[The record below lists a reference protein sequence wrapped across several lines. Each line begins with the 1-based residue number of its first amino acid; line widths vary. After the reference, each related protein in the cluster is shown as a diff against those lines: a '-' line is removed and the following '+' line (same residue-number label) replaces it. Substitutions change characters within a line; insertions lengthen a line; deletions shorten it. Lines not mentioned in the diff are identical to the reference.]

1 MLQERINKISQYFR
15 SMEMTNGIII
25 IKVQYNNKWGVYPSD
40 DNKIKVAKSEDTPNE
55 WFYYG
60 NFSEV
65 TIDDIFDLIE
75 NTIEM
80 NLSAAAKLELLNN
93 KFEELKNLFATE
105 SLERLSTLKFVLS
118 NKKSYRK
125 NKKTATTDES
135 SNTENIDKKENNDE

>member
-40 DNKIKVAKSEDTPNE
+40 DNNIKVAKSEDTPNE

-60 NFSEV
+60 NFNDITV
-65 TIDDIFDLIE
+65 DDIFDLIE

-80 NLSAAAKLELLNN
+80 NLSAAAKLELLNS

-125 NKKTATTDES
+125 NKKTVTTDEP
-135 SNTENIDKKENNDE
+135 SNTENIDKKENNNE

>member
-60 NFSEV
+60 NFNDITV
-65 TIDDIFDLIE
+65 DDIFDLIE

-80 NLSAAAKLELLNN
+80 NLSAAAKLELLNS

-125 NKKTATTDES
+125 NKKTVTTDEP
-135 SNTENIDKKENNDE
+135 SNTENISKKENIDE

>member
-60 NFSEV
+60 NFNDITV
-65 TIDDIFDLIE
+65 DDVFDLIE

-80 NLSAAAKLELLNN
+80 NLSAAAKLELLNS

-125 NKKTATTDES
+125 NKKTVTTDEP

>member
-60 NFSEV
+60 NFNDITV
-65 TIDDIFDLIE
+65 DDIFDLIE

-80 NLSAAAKLELLNN
+80 NLSAAAKLELLNS

-125 NKKTATTDES
+125 NKKTVTTDEP
-135 SNTENIDKKENNDE
+135 SNTENIDKKENNNE

>member
-60 NFSEV
+60 NFNDITV
-65 TIDDIFDLIE
+65 DDIFDLIE

-80 NLSAAAKLELLNN
+80 NLSAAAKLELLNS

-125 NKKTATTDES
+125 NKKTVTTDES
-135 SNTENIDKKENNDE
+135 SNTENIDKKENNNE

>member
-15 SMEMTNGIII
+15 SMEMTNGVII

-40 DNKIKVAKSEDTPNE
+40 DNKIKVAKSEETTNE

-60 NFSEV
+60 NFNDITV
-65 TIDDIFDLIE
+65 DDIFDLIE

-80 NLSAAAKLELLNN
+80 NLSAAAKLELLNS

-125 NKKTATTDES
+125 NKKTVTTDEP
-135 SNTENIDKKENNDE
+135 SNTENIDKKENNNE

>member
-15 SMEMTNGIII
+15 SMEMTNGVII

-40 DNKIKVAKSEDTPNE
+40 DNKIKVAKSEETPNE

-60 NFSEV
+60 NFNDITV
-65 TIDDIFDLIE
+65 DDIFDLIE

-80 NLSAAAKLELLNN
+80 NLSAAAKLELLNS

-118 NKKSYRK
+118 NKKNYRK
-125 NKKTATTDES
+125 NKKTVTIDEP

>member
-60 NFSEV
+60 NFNDITV
-65 TIDDIFDLIE
+65 DDIFDLIE

-80 NLSAAAKLELLNN
+80 NLSAAAKLELLNS

-125 NKKTATTDES
+125 SKKTVTTDEP
-135 SNTENIDKKENNDE
+135 SNTENIDKKENNNE

>member
-15 SMEMTNGIII
+15 SMEMTNGVII

-40 DNKIKVAKSEDTPNE
+40 DNKIKVAKSEETTNE

-60 NFSEV
+60 NFNDITV
-65 TIDDIFDLIE
+65 DDIFDLIE

-80 NLSAAAKLELLNN
+80 NLSAAAKLELLNS

-125 NKKTATTDES
+125 NKKTVTTDEH
-135 SNTENIDKKENNDE
+135 SNTENIDKKENNNE

>member
-15 SMEMTNGIII
+15 SMEMTNGVII

-40 DNKIKVAKSEDTPNE
+40 DNKIKVAKSEETPNE

-60 NFSEV
+60 NFNDITV
-65 TIDDIFDLIE
+65 DDIFDLIE

-80 NLSAAAKLELLNN
+80 NLSAAAKLELLNS

-125 NKKTATTDES
+125 NKKTVTTDEP
-135 SNTENIDKKENNDE
+135 SNTENIDKKENNNE

>member
-1 MLQERINKISQYFR
+1 
-15 SMEMTNGIII
+15 MEMTNGIII

-60 NFSEV
+60 NFNDITV
-65 TIDDIFDLIE
+65 DDIFDLIE

-80 NLSAAAKLELLNN
+80 NLSAAAKLELLNS

-125 NKKTATTDES
+125 NKKTVTTDEP
-135 SNTENIDKKENNDE
+135 SNTENISKKENIDE

>member
-25 IKVQYNNKWGVYPSD
+25 IKVQHNNKWGVYPSD

-60 NFSEV
+60 NFNDITV
-65 TIDDIFDLIE
+65 DDIFDLIE

-80 NLSAAAKLELLNN
+80 NLSAAAKLELLNS

-125 NKKTATTDES
+125 NKKTVTTDEP
-135 SNTENIDKKENNDE
+135 SNTENIDKKENNNE

>member
-60 NFSEV
+60 NFNDITV
-65 TIDDIFDLIE
+65 DDIFDLIE

-80 NLSAAAKLELLNN
+80 NLSAAAKLELLNS

>member
-15 SMEMTNGIII
+15 SMEMTNGVII

-60 NFSEV
+60 NFNDITV
-65 TIDDIFDLIE
+65 DDIFDLIE

-80 NLSAAAKLELLNN
+80 NLSAAAKLELLNS

-125 NKKTATTDES
+125 NKKTVTTDEP
-135 SNTENIDKKENNDE
+135 SNTENIDKKENNNE

>member
-60 NFSEV
+60 NFNDITV
-65 TIDDIFDLIE
+65 DDIFDLIE

-80 NLSAAAKLELLNN
+80 NLSAAAKLELLNS

-125 NKKTATTDES
+125 NKKTATTDEP

>member
-60 NFSEV
+60 NFNDITV
-65 TIDDIFDLIE
+65 DDIFDLIE

>member
-60 NFSEV
+60 NFNDITV
-65 TIDDIFDLIE
+65 DDIFDLIE

-80 NLSAAAKLELLNN
+80 NLSAAAKLELLNS

-125 NKKTATTDES
+125 NKKTVNTDEP
-135 SNTENIDKKENNDE
+135 SNTENIDKKENNNE

>member
-60 NFSEV
+60 NFNDITV
-65 TIDDIFDLIE
+65 DDIFDLIE

-80 NLSAAAKLELLNN
+80 NLSAAAKLELLNS

-125 NKKTATTDES
+125 NKKTVT
-135 SNTENIDKKENNDE
+135 TENIDKKENNNE

>member
-40 DNKIKVAKSEDTPNE
+40 DNKIKVAKSEDTQNE

-60 NFSEV
+60 NFNDV
-65 TIDDIFDLIE
+65 TVDDIFDLIE

-118 NKKSYRK
+118 NKKNYRK

>member
-15 SMEMTNGIII
+15 SMEMTNGVII

-40 DNKIKVAKSEDTPNE
+40 DNKIKVAKSEETPNE

-60 NFSEV
+60 NFNDITV
-65 TIDDIFDLIE
+65 DDIFDLIE

-80 NLSAAAKLELLNN
+80 NLSAAAKLELLNS

-125 NKKTATTDES
+125 NKKTVTTDEP

>member
-60 NFSEV
+60 NFNDITV
-65 TIDDIFDLIE
+65 DDIFDLIE

-80 NLSAAAKLELLNN
+80 NLSAAAKLELLNS

-125 NKKTATTDES
+125 NKKTVTTDEPN
-135 SNTENIDKKENNDE
+135 NTENIDKKENNNE